1 VDALASARLLRA
13 AGFPSLVVDTSPH
26 PHPSAQKLAAEMG
39 ARYLPLP
46 HVDAG
51 TTKTYGR
58 HLVVGSFQGRP
69 HRPARVLWRHWPF
82 CDAKRAH

>member
-46 HVDAG
+46 L
-51 TTKTYGR
+51 R
-58 HLVVGSFQGRP
+58 
-69 HRPARVLWRHWPF
+69 
-82 CDAKRAH
+82 